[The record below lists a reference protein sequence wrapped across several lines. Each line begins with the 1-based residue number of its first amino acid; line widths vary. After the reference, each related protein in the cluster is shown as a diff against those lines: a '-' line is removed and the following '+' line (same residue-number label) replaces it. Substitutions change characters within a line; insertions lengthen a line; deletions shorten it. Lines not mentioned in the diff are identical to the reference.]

1 MSDASPPSAGANGEA
16 WRSFCARLAAVGDV
30 LLGEAYPASE
40 RDRAEGYRHLAN
52 QVACWLTYGLG
63 HADPRRPAFF
73 RSSDPVFQWGGP
85 NADQVARRAAIAGDG
100 VYRVS
105 GKMGCCDEFVLQ
117 VKQGATQSGGAE
129 IETEVLAS
137 ALGIG
142 PGEDFCIVLGGAHQP
157 GLWLPLSPEATF
169 VHVRDYYFGW
179 EVAEPATFV
188 IERLHPPT
196 DAPSPLT
203 GDDVAEML
211 DAVAAEVEHSIPFW
225 NEYQLRLRAA
235 GKANT
240 FGVPAPAGRGVQDV
254 LYSHAFV
261 AIDVDEALVAE
272 LRPPPDQLWDI
283 QLYNRAWYEALD
295 FRHRLTCL
303 NHRLARRSGDDTV
316 RVVIAAQ
323 DPGCANWLDTEG
335 RDEVLATIRWWH
347 PPGTP
352 AVSQQ
357 VVPIAGIPDL
367 PPVTPQQRRDEIAQ
381 RTAHTAW
388 RYRT

>member
-1 MSDASPPSAGANGEA
+1 
-16 WRSFCARLAAVGDV
+16 
-30 LLGEAYPASE
+30 
-40 RDRAEGYRHLAN
+40 
-52 QVACWLTYGLG
+52 
-63 HADPRRPAFF
+63 
-73 RSSDPVFQWGGP
+73 
-85 NADQVARRAAIAGDG
+85 
-100 VYRVS
+100 
-105 GKMGCCDEFVLQ
+105 MGCCDEFVLQ

-142 PGEDFCIVLGGAHQP
+142 PGEDFCIVLGGAPQP

-179 EVAEPATFV
+179 EVAAPATFV
-188 IERLHPPT
+188 IERLHPPAG
-196 DAPSPLT
+196 APSPLT

-235 GKANT
+235 GEPNT

-261 AIDVDEALVAE
+261 AIDVDEALVVE
-272 LRPPPDQLWDI
+272 LHAPPDQLWDI

-303 NHRLARRSGDDTV
+303 NHRLARRSGDGAV

-347 PPGTP
+347 PLGTP

-357 VVPIAGIPDL
+357 VVPTAGIPDL
-367 PPVTPQQRRDEIAQ
+367 LPVTPQQRRDEIAQ